1 MNLASVSRDI
11 WSAKE
16 KKKKVKEQGA
26 RNSKLNDYGLGI

>member
-16 KKKKVKEQGA
+16 KKKKLKSREQEIV
-26 RNSKLNDYGLGI
+26 N